1 MHNVHDRDMNVCVSE
16 VWFVSVNSSLIN
28 EQNNKQIKKQENPP
42 SFLPTR
48 NKIKCLNPHHLL
60 PTPLPPKKKKGFK
73 KRSKKEQNMT
83 EIYKEATM
91 V

>member
-48 NKIKCLNPHHLL
+48 NKIKRLNPHHLL
-60 PTPLPPKKKKGFK
+60 PTPLPPKKN